1 MALHVFYMENVSNG
15 LRSAA
20 IKKGYIITVRPEVA
34 TPSAKAYIETDKNVS
49 NVGPVLAGEKL
60 LVLVL

>member
-49 NVGPVLAGEKL
+49 NVGPV
-60 LVLVL
+60 